1 MSNAFPG
8 GFFVLLSLTF
18 RTEDTSIAET
28 PVDADKGWKDTA
40 LSKQRTK
47 KQMEDVKQITWD
59 L

>member
-47 KQMEDVKQITWD
+47 K
-59 L
+59 